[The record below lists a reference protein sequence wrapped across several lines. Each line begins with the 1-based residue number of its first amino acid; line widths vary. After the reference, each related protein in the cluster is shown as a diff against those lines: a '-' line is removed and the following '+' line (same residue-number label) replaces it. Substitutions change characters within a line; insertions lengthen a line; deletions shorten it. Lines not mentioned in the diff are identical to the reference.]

1 MPIARKEQVCLDA
14 TPYYHVVSRCVRRAF
29 LCGRDDFSGKSYE
42 HRKEWI
48 LSRLTELSELF
59 AVDICAYA
67 IMSNH
72 FHLVV
77 RLDPETAAQW
87 PESTVMDRWEQL
99 FSLPS
104 LVARYKKGEV
114 KTEAEITA
122 AQRYMEQWRERL
134 SDLSWFMRCVNEPIA
149 RQANAEDGCTGRFWE
164 GRFKS
169 QALLDE
175 AAVLTCMAYADL
187 NPVRAGMARETVDS
201 DYTSIQ
207 QRIREL
213 KAIKRNEQ
221 PEKGPRLLDFGGDEG
236 QETPDGL
243 PFALD
248 DYIDLVDWSGR
259 VVRDDKRGAIDE
271 AVPPILQRLEID
283 AGTWQKMLQ
292 ERKRLRFHHA
302 VGRASAMKENA
313 ASFGRAFL
321 KGLSF
326 ALELFPEPMPG

>member
-29 LCGRDDFSGKSYE
+29 LCGTDHFSGRSYE

-48 LSRLTELSELF
+48 LSRLTELSEIF
-59 AVDICAYA
+59 SVDICAYA

-72 FHLVV
+72 LHLVV

-87 PESTVMDRWEQL
+87 SESAVMERWAQL
-99 FSLPS
+99 FSLPP
-104 LVARYKKGEV
+104 LVARYKKGV
-114 KTEAEITA
+114 THTEAENTA
-122 AQRYMEQWRERL
+122 ARRYIDQWRERL
-134 SDLSWFMRCVNEPIA
+134 SDLSWFMRCLNEPIA

-175 AAVLTCMAYADL
+175 AAILTCMAYADL
-187 NPVRAGMARETVDS
+187 NPVRAGMAKETKDS

-213 KAIKRNEQ
+213 IAFKRDET

-236 QETPDGL
+236 QATPDGL
-243 PFALD
+243 PFSLD

-271 AVPPILQRLEID
+271 AIPPILERLEID
-283 AGTWQKMLQ
+283 VDTWQKLLE

-302 VGRASAMKENA
+302 VGRASAIKENA

-326 ALELFPEPMPG
+326 ARELFREPAPA

>member
-1 MPIARKEQVCLDA
+1 
-14 TPYYHVVSRCVRRAF
+14 
-29 LCGRDDFSGKSYE
+29 
-42 HRKEWI
+42 
-48 LSRLTELSELF
+48 LF

-72 FHLVV
+72 LHLVV
-77 RLDPETAAQW
+77 RLDPETAADW
-87 PESTVMDRWEQL
+87 PESLVMDRWEQL
-99 FSLPS
+99 FSLPP
-104 LVARYKKGEV
+104 LVARYKKGETR
-114 KTEAEITA
+114 TEAEKAA
-122 AQRYMEQWRERL
+122 AQRAIRQWRERL
-134 SDLSWFMRCVNEPIA
+134 SDLSWFMRCLNEPIA

-175 AAVLTCMAYADL
+175 AAILTCMAYADL
-187 NPVRAGMARETVDS
+187 NPVRAGLARETEDS

-213 KAIKRNEQ
+213 MAIQQGEA
-221 PEKGPRLLDFGGDEG
+221 PEKGPRLLDFVGDEG
-236 QETPDGL
+236 QHTPDGL
-243 PFALD
+243 PFSLD

-271 AVPPILQRLEID
+271 ARPPILERLEID
-283 AGTWQKMLQ
+283 AETWQKLLR
-292 ERKRLRFHHA
+292 ERKGLRFHHA
-302 VGRASAMKENA
+302 VGRASAIKENA

-326 ALELFPEPMPG
+326 ARGLFPEPAPG

>member
-1 MPIARKEQVCLDA
+1 MPIARKELVSLDA

-29 LCGRDDFSGKSYE
+29 LCGTDHFTGESYE
-42 HRKEWI
+42 HRKQWI

-72 FHLVV
+72 LHLVV
-77 RLDPETAAQW
+77 RLDPETASAW
-87 PESTVMDRWEQL
+87 SDSSVMARWERL
-99 FSLPS
+99 FSLPP
-104 LVARYKKGEV
+104 LVARYKNGETKV
-114 KTEAEITA
+114 AAEKRV
-122 AQRYMEQWRERL
+122 AQQYIQSWRERL
-134 SDLSWFMRCVNEPIA
+134 SDLSWFMRCLNEPIA

-175 AAVLTCMAYADL
+175 AAILTCMAYADL
-187 NPVRAGMARETVDS
+187 NPVRAGMAKDTEDS

-213 KAIKRNEQ
+213 MALQQGET
-221 PEKGPRLLDFGGDEG
+221 PERGPCLLDFAGNESK
-236 QETPDGL
+236 EASDGL
-243 PFALD
+243 PFSLD

-259 VVRDDKRGAIDE
+259 VVREDKRGAINE
-271 AVPPILQRLEID
+271 ALPPILDRLEID
-283 AGTWQKMLQ
+283 AKTWQKLLR
-292 ERKRLRFHHA
+292 ERKRLQFHHA
-302 VGRASAMKENA
+302 VGRASAIKENA
-313 ASFGRAFL
+313 SNFGRAFL

-326 ALELFPEPMPG
+326 ARALFPEPEPA